1 MLITT
6 GHTFAQ
12 TGVVTTNTYTTSQG
26 IVSEFGP
33 DGFLIRTTQEAPPVR
48 YTHTEKTTYVDED
61 GNPVAVTT
69 VKSGQPV
76 TVYYSKSGDALVASR
91 IVVRRAQGTAG
102 SSLEAIE
109 TTTMSQGTIGE
120 FGPNRIILNPGA
132 SGDPVHYTYGETTTY
147 VDEDGNPVSLQAVK
161 SGLPVTV
168 YYTRSGKTLIANKVI
183 VRRVPSA
190 PDAVIEKKTTTT
202 TDHYQRQLSPSH
214 GRTS

>member
-1 MLITT
+1 MGAILIAGMLITT
-6 GHTFAQ
+6 GHLSAQ
-12 TGVVTTNTYTTSQG
+12 TGVVTTNTFTTSQG
-26 IVSEFGP
+26 VVSEFGP
-33 DGFLIRTTQEAPPVR
+33 DGFLIRTGKENAPVR
-48 YTHTEKTTYVDED
+48 YTYTEKTTYVDEA
-61 GNPVAVTT
+61 GNPVAVKT

-76 TVYYSKSGDALVASR
+76 TVYYTQSGEALVASK
-91 IVVRRAQGTAG
+91 IVVRRVPGTED

-109 TTTMSQGTIGE
+109 TTTMTQGTIGE

-132 SGDPVHYTYGETTTY
+132 SAEPIHYTYGETTTY

-183 VRRVPSA
+183 VRRVLNA

-202 TDHYQRQLSPSH
+202 TTTRDN
-214 GRTS
+214 